1 MTRLQQDLDDLDRM
15 VDGNAPKDKTRSHIR
30 LISREV
36 AALEADYAR
45 LAEAHSKLQATHS
58 ELEAQHT
65 ALKDGKRK
73 AGWDALQKQ
82 ADDYERIVRSKDLDY
97 GA

>member
-1 MTRLQQDLDDLDRM
+1 M

-45 LAEAHSKLQATHS
+45 FAQDHANLHEVHSHLKKSQAIPSIEVISQTPQPRT
-58 ELEAQHT
+58 ETFL
-65 ALKDGKRK
+65 
-73 AGWDALQKQ
+73 
-82 ADDYERIVRSKDLDY
+82 
-97 GA
+97 